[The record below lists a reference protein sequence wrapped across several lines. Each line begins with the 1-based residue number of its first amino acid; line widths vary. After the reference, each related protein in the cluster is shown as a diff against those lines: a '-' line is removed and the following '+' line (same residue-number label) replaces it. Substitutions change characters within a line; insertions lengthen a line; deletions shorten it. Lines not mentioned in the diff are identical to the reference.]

1 MASNLQLKHAN
12 LMTEFKNK
20 IKLSVV
26 SKKCASM
33 SKTLKDHQRI
43 EINLSNKWKL
53 KTICHG
59 YSDIQ
64 SRPQTKIS
72 QKK

>member
-1 MASNLQLKHAN
+1 
-12 LMTEFKNK
+12 MTEIKNK
-20 IKLSVV
+20 IKLSVL

-33 SKTLKDHQRI
+33 SKTLKDCQRI
-43 EINLSNKWKL
+43 ERNLSNEWKL
-53 KTICHG
+53 KAIFHG

-64 SRPQTKIS
+64 SRPQIKIS